1 MTLPVVIGRTVV
13 PAASRAIVRRV
24 NAWAATASISKLQKF
39 NAFLK
44 RHPRLT
50 TIAGT
55 IGASS
60 ILESA
65 LNGDPDS
72 IEALNDFARE
82 AGIDLHDGATS
93 NSVGGVE
100 QQQEKSFFE
109 RAYDAVFEPDDK
121 QVVVSD
127 QPAVLSDTDAERARE
142 LSDFARFIR
151 SEISGSPEFVLRHH
165 ALMRKYLAMDVE
177 SLENLLKAY

>member
-13 PAASRAIVRRV
+13 PSAGRVIVRRV
-24 NAWAATASISKLQKF
+24 NAWAATASISKLKKF
-39 NAFLK
+39 KAFLH
-44 RHPRLT
+44 RHPRLS

-55 IGASS
+55 VGVSTV
-60 ILESA
+60 LESA

-72 IEALNDFARE
+72 IQALNDFARE
-82 AGIDLHDGATS
+82 AGVDLSDGATS
-93 NSVGGVE
+93 NNVGE
-100 QQQEKSFFE
+100 IDQQQEPSFFE
-109 RAYDAVFEPDDK
+109 RAYNAVFDSDDE
-121 QVVVSD
+121 QVVVND
-127 QPAVLSDTDAERARE
+127 QPTMLSDTDAERAQE
-142 LSDFARFIR
+142 LHDFARFIR